1 MKREILHLTMRI
13 DVDARDGASA
23 GGVANNL

>member
-1 MKREILHLTMRI
+1 MKREILHLTIRI

-23 GGVANNL
+23 GGVVDNL